1 MMDVQGT
8 DELNIDNNAL
18 TLMLLKSLGMP
29 HKSGFGKLNTIPR
42 MTEDVP
48 DTFKYLL
55 DVVKYSGDRFYEEYL
70 KEEKL
75 SGQKPTINFWPEPYI
90 HMNKKFWDNY
100 ELDAEKEI
108 DDQFIRSG
116 SYYVYASNKFTP
128 IKDPDWM
135 YIESGFWFEIFVETE
150 DQYAELKYKVYSSI
164 NSNGYDENLTSH
176 EKSIR
181 ITMDDLYNQILET
194 LPETLENTIDQY
206 NDNAKIEILQELQ
219 ERLE

>member
-1 MMDVQGT
+1 
-8 DELNIDNNAL
+8 
-18 TLMLLKSLGMP
+18 MP

-55 DVVKYSGDRFYEEYL
+55 DVVKYSGDRFYKEYL

-75 SGQKPTINFWPEPYI
+75 SGQRPTINFWPEPYI
-90 HMNKKFWDNY
+90 HMNQKFWDNY

-135 YIESGFWFEIFVETE
+135 YIESGFWFKIFVETE
-150 DQYAELKYKVYSSI
+150 DRYAELKYKVYSSI
-164 NSNGYDENLTSH
+164 NSNGYDEIYTSH
-176 EKSIR
+176 TFNDI
-181 ITMDDLYNQILET
+181 INMET
-194 LPETLENTIDQY
+194 LYGKILNTLPKTLENTIEEY
-206 NDNAKIEILQELQ
+206 NDNAKIKILQKLQ
-219 ERLE
+219 RTLE